1 MNSNAQIVSFK
12 RFRLWLLAGYWT
24 KLNEKAQP
32 NTYSLARNRYGY
44 PEFRLSVGRHMFLLQ
59 WGR

>member
-1 MNSNAQIVSFK
+1 MQIVSFK
-12 RFRLWLLAGYWT
+12 RFRVWLLAGYWT
-24 KLNEKAQP
+24 KLDEKLQHS
-32 NTYSLARNRYGY
+32 TYSLGRSHYGY